1 MNRGGRAM
9 AHVAD
14 HLSIEDLE
22 QRYRACEDACSA
34 RHYQTI
40 WLLAQGHTVP
50 EVSALMSFA
59 PRWIAELQARY
70 NALGPQALG
79 DLRRNNRTR
88 PSVLKPQLLEKL
100 TARLKQPPPHRG
112 IWPTRHVAD
121 F

>member
-1 MNRGGRAM
+1 M

-59 PRWIAELQARY
+59 PRWI
-70 NALGPQALG
+70 
-79 DLRRNNRTR
+79 
-88 PSVLKPQLLEKL
+88 
-100 TARLKQPPPHRG
+100 
-112 IWPTRHVAD
+112 
-121 F
+121 